1 MRQFDANDQTKQIH
15 YHVDDYLTQTK
26 CSENARARYVH
37 GYKLVANTLHK
48 PFYFTCGADGQAP
61 NDTAYL
67 MNIKVPKNRNGEE
80 VPPEEVLETCC

>member
-1 MRQFDANDQTKQIH
+1 M
-15 YHVDDYLTQTK
+15 
-26 CSENARARYVH
+26 SYVY